1 MIDTVVD
8 VLSILLLI
16 YAICCCFRWSKVGK
30 KYNDLC
36 NELRVELSED
46 VSPMQIA
53 QTGTERMDRWICAKK
68 RKPKDPEVVV
78 LCIVSGKAGSTEFDN
93 AIQLGT
99 YEHEY
104 DEWIIEGWELYS
116 NLNVSYWMPLPEMPW
131 EEDEP

>member
-1 MIDTVVD
+1 MIDAVVD

-53 QTGTERMDRWICAKK
+53 QPGTERMDHWIHAEE
-68 RKPKDPEVVV
+68 RKPADSEEFV
-78 LCIVSGKAGSTEFDN
+78 LCVVSGKAGNTEFDN
-93 AIQLGT
+93 AVQLG
-99 YEHEY
+99 EY
-104 DEWIIEGWELYS
+104 DPQEDVWMIEGWELYS
-116 NLNVSYWMPLPEMPW
+116 NLNVTYWMPMPELPL